1 MGKWINKILEPT
13 GATDSDHHIAL
24 EDMARLAEGTLDQA
38 ARENLFHHINRC
50 ARCYE
55 ILQETLKDASFAA
68 TVHPSPVPWWKTKTA
83 LALAASIFLLFII
96 GGQLVFKQW
105 SQDSGVILATFDL
118 DQELKD
124 ILLEN
129 DVLRFGKGARL
140 NRLVVVLRQKGLQVK
155 NLDFVELSQPYY
167 QKKSL
172 FGPREV
178 LHVRIE
184 NNVAYLE
191 VKEVD

>member
-24 EDMARLAEGTLDQA
+24 EDMARLTEGTLDRA
-38 ARENLFHHINRC
+38 VRENLFHHINRC

-105 SQDSGVILATFDL
+105 SQDSGVILASFDL

-140 NRLVVVLRQKGLQVK
+140 NRLVVVLQQKGLQVE

>member
-13 GATDSDHHIAL
+13 DAAESDHHIAI
-24 EDMARLAEGTLDQA
+24 EDLARLTEGTVDRVE
-38 ARENLFHHINRC
+38 RENLFLHINRC

-55 ILQETLKDASFAA
+55 ILQETLKDGSYE
-68 TVHPSPVPWWKTKTA
+68 SPKQPAQVPWWKTKIA
-83 LALAASIFLLFII
+83 YALAASIFILFII

-105 SQDSGVILATFDL
+105 SQDSDVILATIDL

-124 ILLEN
+124 ILLH
-129 DVLRFGKGARL
+129 DDALRFGKGARL
-140 NRLVVVLRQKGLQVK
+140 NRLVAVLRQRGLQVK

-172 FGPREV
+172 FGPQEV
-178 LHVRIE
+178 LHIRIE

-191 VKEVD
+191 VKEMD

>member
-1 MGKWINKILEPT
+1 MGKWINKILEPSV
-13 GATDSDHHIAL
+13 AADSDHHIAI
-24 EDMARLAEGTLDQA
+24 EDMARLTDGTVDRAE
-38 ARENLFHHINRC
+38 RENLFHHINRC

-55 ILQETLKDASFAA
+55 ILQETLKDASFSDPGQPAR
-68 TVHPSPVPWWKTKTA
+68 VPWWKTKTA
-83 LALAASIFLLFII
+83 YALAVSIFLLFII

-105 SQDSGVILATFDL
+105 GQNSGVILATFDL

-124 ILLEN
+124 ILL
-129 DVLRFGKGARL
+129 DDDALRFGKGARL
-140 NRLVVVLRQKGLQVK
+140 NRLVAVLRQRGLQVK

-172 FGPREV
+172 FGPQEV
-178 LHVRIE
+178 LHIRIE